1 MAAGSAASAAA
12 PDGVVAVDRRDDGV
26 VLVTIDR
33 PKANALSVS
42 LLGRLA
48 DAVDGLGAEPPGA
61 VVLWGG
67 TRIFAAGA
75 DVAEFTAPDGAARI
89 AAARIAAAFGA
100 ATGALAAL
108 GCPTVAAVAGVALGG
123 GLELALACDLRVASE
138 DARLG
143 QPEILLGL
151 IPGGGATQR
160 LPRLVGPGRAKD
172 LIWTGRQVGA
182 GEALGMG
189 LVDRLVPRGA
199 VLDEALALA
208 ASLAAGPR
216 LAVRAAKEV
225 IDAGADLT
233 LARSLALEVEAF
245 VAVAGTEDARSGVAS
260 FLEHGPGRARFGGR

>member
-75 DVAEFTAPDGAARI
+75 DVAEFTAPDGAARV
-89 AAARIAAAFGA
+89 AAAFAA

-160 LPRLVGPGRAKD
+160 LRRLVGPGRAKD